1 MWIDICSSEEIR
13 KKKKVVAKHEE
24 FNILVILHNEQL
36 FAFDNECVHKKRELH
51 TGMIFKEKFV
61 CPGHQWAFDLSTGWE
76 SVKEQGQPVYTCRE
90 VDGFVQLDL
99 SSARVATSA

>member
-24 FNILVILHNEQL
+24 FNILVIFHNDQI

-51 TGMIFKEKFV
+51 TGMVFKEKFV
-61 CPGHQWAFDLSTGWE
+61 CPGHQWAFELSTGRG

-90 VDGFVQLDL
+90 VDGVVQLDL
-99 SSARVATSA
+99 SSVRVATSA